1 MVADAVCQRGGAG
14 LCQVEQEQDGNKPA
28 NGGSDVADSESKR
41 LERQRSIPRQ
51 SEIAKSRNDG
61 GTLSDANSERQQE
74 QHAATLASES
84 RQHHWCVDEGWREG
98 WWLSE
103 PDVGRSLDGLP
114 SWLDGCIGRG
124 VSNAENTRRVEAL
137 RALWSDHVSKTL
149 RRAIGGFER
158 IQQAEILFSFLRQYE
173 NGIDQARLLVEGK
186 EVDDYVCTKACEHFD
201 PKGSVETYPI
211 VIAFVDKD
219 IQQNSPGALFNYF
232 HPEEGVFWNSVEDQY
247 KGFWKSVLTGD
258 VADNILGVESL
269 GEATRAL
276 YGIKTKGC
284 GPVAAG
290 RILTGISS
298 EKEAAERVLA
308 TYKES
313 WPDDYLER
321 LQDMC
326 FFLWLQREEGQ
337 MFDLKKYF
345 DKLNISY

>member
-1 MVADAVCQRGGAG
+1 MVNKTLYIDADTILYSSAAKEQILTCKATHVPSGRAKMFASKTAFNNWLKENEKWKNVEFSFESVPEIVGTKINAYSSVKKKIEAILEAVQPDDFLVCVQG
-14 LCQVEQEQDGNKPA
+14 EGNYRKQY
-28 NGGSDVADSESKR
+28 VSKYVNYKG
-41 LERQRSIPRQ
+41 QRSSKP
-51 SEIAKSRNDG
+51 
-61 GTLSDANSERQQE
+61 LF
-74 QHAATLASES
+74 L
-84 RQHHWCVDEGWREG
+84 
-98 WWLSE
+98 
-103 PDVGRSLDGLP
+103 PDVKDFVQRKYKDK
-114 SWLDGCIGRG
+114 C
-124 VSNAENTRRVEAL
+124 
-137 RALWSDHVSKTL
+137 
-149 RRAIGGFER
+149 
-158 IQQAEILFSFLRQYE
+158 
-173 NGIDQARLLVEGK
+173 LLVEGK
-186 EVDDYVCTKACEHFD
+186 EVDDYVCTKAWEHFD

-258 VADNILGVESL
+258 VADNIPGIQVLTD
-269 GEATRAL
+269 ATMKQ
-276 YGIKTKGC
+276 YGIRKSKDNGC

-326 FFLWLQREEGQ
+326 FFLWLQREDGQ
-337 MFDLKKYF
+337 MFELKKYF